1 MAWDQTRKCDYHV
14 MFVVSYED
22 GRTAYIRI
30 APSLLEHGDHV
41 VPGIVRER
49 QQKDE
54 IPIGEIKGVKRVR

>member
-1 MAWDQTRKCDYHV
+1 

-22 GRTAYIRI
+22 GAN
-30 APSLLEHGDHV
+30 PLHQDCSELLEHGDHV